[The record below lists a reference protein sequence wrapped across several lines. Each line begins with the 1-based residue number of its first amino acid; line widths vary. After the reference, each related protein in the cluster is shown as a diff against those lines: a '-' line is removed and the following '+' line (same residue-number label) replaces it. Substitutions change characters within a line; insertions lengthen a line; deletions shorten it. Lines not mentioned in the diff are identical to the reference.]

1 MDWANA
7 WFHAACARSHWICAQ
22 RSCHHTC
29 PYIRIPLPLSSTFH
43 AHARPHADHPIC
55 PMICPWFA
63 RCPNARVGVPVRDSN
78 SYTLRVLMR
87 AISIVVQV
95 VQGCPLTAVCT
106 WAMYKSRVHRER
118 SFSLS
123 TIAVC
128 TLYALCAHTAWYH
141 RVRGASGWIDINDS
155 VVI

>member
-1 MDWANA
+1 MHLVYEVYLHHHQNA
-7 WFHAACARSHWICAQ
+7 MCNIDQDHSA
-22 RSCHHTC
+22 
-29 PYIRIPLPLSSTFH
+29 YIVVYSIKVSK
-43 AHARPHADHPIC
+43 I
-55 PMICPWFA
+55 I
-63 RCPNARVGVPVRDSN
+63 NENVGT
-78 SYTLRVLMR
+78 TLRDRLR
-87 AISIVVQV
+87 LCISLEYID
-95 VQGCPLTAVCT
+95 
-106 WAMYKSRVHRER
+106 RER

>member
-1 MDWANA
+1 MQ
-7 WFHAACARSHWICAQ
+7 HALEEAFLEQENLKKQLHTAQ
-22 RSCHHTC
+22 K
-29 PYIRIPLPLSSTFH
+29 
-43 AHARPHADHPIC
+43 ADV
-55 PMICPWFA
+55 A
-63 RCPNARVGVPVRDSN
+63 ALESQLV
-78 SYTLRVLMR
+78 
-87 AISIVVQV
+87 A
-95 VQGCPLTAVCT
+95 
-106 WAMYKSRVHRER
+106 AMYKSRGSRER